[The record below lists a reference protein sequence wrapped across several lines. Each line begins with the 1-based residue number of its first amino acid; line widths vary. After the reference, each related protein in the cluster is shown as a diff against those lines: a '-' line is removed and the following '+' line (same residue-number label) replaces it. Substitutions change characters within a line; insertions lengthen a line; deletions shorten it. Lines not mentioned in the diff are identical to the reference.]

1 MQRNL
6 KFLVTAVLGSNYI
19 KKMTKITSLVEY
31 SNNSSLMKIPKT
43 GLSNF
48 QLPPFWPSICQLD
61 NLYRC
66 HYEPFSVHVP
76 LYTSQKTLRTK
87 NLHLNWSVYQ
97 AEVVAQ
103 H

>member
-1 MQRNL
+1 MQHNL
-6 KFLVTAVLGSNYI
+6 KSLVTAILGSNYI
-19 KKMTKITSLVEY
+19 RKMTKITSLVEY
-31 SNNSSLMKIPKT
+31 SNNSRLMNIPKT

-48 QLPPFWPSICQLD
+48 Q
-61 NLYRC
+61 
-66 HYEPFSVHVP
+66 FSVHVP

-87 NLHLNWSVYQ
+87 NLHLSWSVYQ